1 MTDTQFD
8 FSSLLAPN
16 LPDPAFKWGG
26 QFPPWNFT
34 GGHNAPDEVPVD
46 DLIAAATRALT
57 KDGVTLSTY
66 FQASGFLGYLP
77 LREFLARKLKTSAGM
92 DCTADEILLTSG
104 SLQGIDLVNQVLL
117 EPGDT
122 VIFEE
127 ATYAGC
133 LSRYKSAGVIPIGIP
148 LDTNSDG
155 SGGMRMDKL
164 EEALEACAQKGVR
177 PKYIYVIPTVQNPTA
192 TIMSEARR
200 LELIAL
206 AAKYG
211 VPIFE
216 DECYSDLIWP
226 DENNEVKRP
235 PAIYALDKS
244 RSTIH
249 IGTFSKSIAPAL
261 RVGYIVADWAVL
273 SQMVGCKSD
282 AGSPALDQMVL
293 AEYCNEH
300 FGTHV
305 TKLNA
310 AFKKRLDALVEALEE
325 NFGTAAEF
333 TVPPG
338 GMFLWIKLPRQVDTS
353 LLAAKAMEAGISINA
368 GAEWSYEM
376 DEATRYFRICYANPT
391 TDVIR
396 EGVAKLA
403 EICNREFGV
412 PTRIANVE
420 SE

>member
-1 MTDTQFD
+1 MTETSFN
-8 FSSLLAPN
+8 FAPLLAPN
-16 LPDPAFKWGG
+16 LPAPGFKWGG
-26 QFPPWNFT
+26 QYPPFNFT
-34 GGHNAPDEVPVD
+34 GGHNAPEEVPVD

-57 KDGVTLSTY
+57 KDGATLSTY

-77 LREFLARKLKTSAGM
+77 LREFLVRKLKASAGM
-92 DCTADEILLTSG
+92 ECTPGEILLTSG
-104 SLQGIDLVNQVLL
+104 SLQGIDLVNQILL

-133 LSRYKSAGVIPIGIP
+133 LSRYASAGVTPIGIP

-200 LELIAL
+200 RELIAL

-226 DENNEVKRP
+226 NENNKVERP
-235 PAIYALDKS
+235 PAIYAMDKS

-249 IGTFSKSIAPAL
+249 IGSFSKSIAPAL
-261 RVGYIVADWAVL
+261 RVGYIVADWEVL
-273 SQMVGCKSD
+273 AQMVGCKSD

-293 AEYCNEH
+293 AEYCSEH
-300 FGTHV
+300 FDTHV

-310 AFKKRLDALVEALEE
+310 AFKKRLDALIAALEE
-325 NFGTAAEF
+325 NFGTTAEF

-338 GMFLWIKLPRQVDTS
+338 GMFLWIKLPAEVDTS
-353 LLAAKAMEAGISINA
+353 VLAAKAMAAGISINA
-368 GAEWSYEM
+368 GADWSYKME
-376 DEATRYFRICYANPT
+376 DATRYFRVCYANPSVQ
-391 TDVIR
+391 VIR
-396 EGVAKLA
+396 EGIAKLA
-403 EICNREFGV
+403 EICNQEFGV
-412 PTRIANVE
+412 PVHIANVQ

>member
-1 MTDTQFD
+1 MTDTPFN
-8 FSSLLAPN
+8 FSPLIAPD
-16 LPDPAFKWGG
+16 LPTPAFKWGG
-26 QFPPWNFT
+26 QYPPYNFT
-34 GGHNAPDEVPVD
+34 GGHNAPEVVPVD

-57 KDGVTLSTY
+57 KDGVSLSTY
-66 FQASGFLGYLP
+66 FQDSGFLGYLP
-77 LREFLARKLKTSAGM
+77 LREFLVRKLKAAAGM
-92 DCTADEILLTSG
+92 ECTADEILLTSG
-104 SLQGIDLVNQVLL
+104 SLQGIDLVNEALL

-133 LSRYKSAGVIPIGIP
+133 LSRYARAGVTPIGIP
-148 LDTNSDG
+148 LDE
-155 SGGMRMDKL
+155 GGMRMDKL
-164 EEALEACAQKGVR
+164 EEALEECAQKGVR

-226 DENNEVKRP
+226 NENNEVNRP

-244 RSTIH
+244 KSTIH
-249 IGTFSKSIAPAL
+249 IGSFSKSIAPAL
-261 RVGYIVADWAVL
+261 RVGYVVADWSVL
-273 SQMVGCKSD
+273 GQITGCKSD
-282 AGSPALDQMVL
+282 AGSSALEQMVL

-300 FGTHV
+300 FDTHV

-310 AFKKRLDALVEALEE
+310 AFKVRLDALIEALGES
-325 NFGTAAEF
+325 FGTSAEF
-333 TVPPG
+333 DVPPG
-338 GMFLWIKLPRQVDTS
+338 GMFLWIKLPAEVDTS
-353 LLAAKAMEAGISINA
+353 ILAGKAMEAGISINA
-368 GAEWSYEM
+368 GADWSYKME
-376 DEATRYFRICYANPT
+376 EASRYFRVCYANPSPG
-391 TDVIR
+391 VIR
-396 EGVAKLA
+396 EGIAKLA